1 MNNKLIVFLFLLLCS
16 FYSSYLTAQSNL
28 SFGTSGVQHEDTLNI
43 GDSIH
48 FSFWLVNQG
57 TVSINDSISM
67 SCETFDVFGTSIS
80 SMPIGGNYN
89 AVGSISVGDSIF
101 VTITEVVSYS
111 SYVLGDNIIV
121 IWPAFIGS
129 GGVDTSMT
137 PIHILGGTSSSELEM
152 SNNKLIVFPNPIKDY
167 FTLSNQLELPI
178 SGITLSD
185 ALGNILYID
194 NSIYYS
200 SCSFNLSRF
209 QPGTYFIETII
220 NNQRTTKRIVLVK

>member
-1 MNNKLIVFLFLLLCS
+1 MNNKIIVFLFLLLGS
-16 FYSSYLTAQSNL
+16 FYSSPLTAQSNL
-28 SFGTSGVQHEDTLNI
+28 SFGSSGVQHEDTLNI

-57 TVSINDSISM
+57 VVNINDSISI
-67 SCETFDVFGTSIS
+67 SCETFDIVGTSIS
-80 SMPIGGNYN
+80 SMSIGNNYN
-89 AVGSISVGDSIF
+89 TVGSLSVGDSIF

-137 PIHILGGTSSSELEM
+137 PIHISGSTSSSELEIL
-152 SNNKLIVFPNPIKDY
+152 NNKLITFPNPIKDY
-167 FTLSNQLELPI
+167 FTLSNQLGLPI

-185 ALGNILYID
+185 AIGNILYVD
-194 NSIYYS
+194 KSIYYS
-200 SCSFNLSRF
+200 SYSFNLSRF

-220 NNQRTTKRIVLVK
+220 NNQRITKRIVLVK

>member
-1 MNNKLIVFLFLLLCS
+1 MNNKIIVFLFLLLGS
-16 FYSSYLTAQSNL
+16 FYSSSLTAQSNL

-57 TVSINDSISM
+57 AVNINDSISM
-67 SCETFDVFGTSIS
+67 SCETFDIIGTSIS
-80 SMPIGGNYN
+80 SMPIGNNYN
-89 AVGSISVGDSIF
+89 TVGSLSVGDSIF

-137 PIHILGGTSSSELEM
+137 PIHILGNTSSGLEM
-152 SNNKLIVFPNPIKDY
+152 LNNKLIVFPNPIKDY
-167 FTLSNQLELPI
+167 FTLSNQLGLPI

-185 ALGNILYID
+185 ALGNILYVD
-194 NSIYYS
+194 KSIYYS

-220 NNQRTTKRIVLVK
+220 NNQRITKRIVLVK

>member
-1 MNNKLIVFLFLLLCS
+1 MNNKIIVFLFLLLGS
-16 FYSSYLTAQSNL
+16 FYSSSLTAQSNL

-57 TVSINDSISM
+57 AVNINDSISM
-67 SCETFDVFGTSIS
+67 SCETFDIIGTSIS
-80 SMPIGGNYN
+80 SMPIGNNYN
-89 AVGSISVGDSIF
+89 TVGSLSVGDSIF

-137 PIHILGGTSSSELEM
+137 PIHILGNTSSSELEM
-152 SNNKLIVFPNPIKDY
+152 LNNKLIVFPNPIKDY
-167 FTLSNQLELPI
+167 FTLSNQLGLPI

-185 ALGNILYID
+185 ALGNILYVD
-194 NSIYYS
+194 KSIYYS

-209 QPGTYFIETII
+209 QSGTYFIETII
-220 NNQRTTKRIVLVK
+220 NNQRITKRIVLVK